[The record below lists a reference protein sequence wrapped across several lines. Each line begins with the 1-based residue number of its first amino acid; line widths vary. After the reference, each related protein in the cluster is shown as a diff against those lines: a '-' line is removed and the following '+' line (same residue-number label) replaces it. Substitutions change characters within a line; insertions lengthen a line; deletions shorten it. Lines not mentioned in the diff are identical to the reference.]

1 MMKTYYNLTKP
12 GIIYGNAITATA
24 GFFLASQGQIDW
36 QLLLAAL
43 VGLSLIIASGCVF
56 NNLFDRDI
64 DSRMERTKNRALAK
78 GSISKQ
84 SAIIYAITLGLVGTL
99 VLMNYTNFLT
109 TLVALTGL
117 FIYVGL
123 YSPLKRHSIHATLV
137 GSLAG
142 ATPPVVGYCAVT
154 NQFDLGAIIL
164 FLILVAWQMPHFY
177 VIAIRRLDE
186 YRAASIPVLP
196 IKKGV
201 QVTKIYI
208 VIYIIS
214 YIIITSLLTVFGF
227 TGVTFLA
234 VTVFLGLTWLRFAIQ
249 GFRTPT
255 NDQQLAS
262 KMFRFSLVVLTILS
276 LTIVIDSIILT

>member
-1 MMKTYYNLTKP
+1 MIKTYYNLTKP

-109 TLVALTGL
+109 TLVALTRL
-117 FIYVGL
+117 FIY
-123 YSPLKRHSIHATLV
+123 
-137 GSLAG
+137 
-142 ATPPVVGYCAVT
+142 
-154 NQFDLGAIIL
+154 F
-164 FLILVAWQMPHFY
+164 
-177 VIAIRRLDE
+177 
-186 YRAASIPVLP
+186 
-196 IKKGV
+196 
-201 QVTKIYI
+201 
-208 VIYIIS
+208 
-214 YIIITSLLTVFGF
+214 
-227 TGVTFLA
+227 
-234 VTVFLGLTWLRFAIQ
+234 
-249 GFRTPT
+249 
-255 NDQQLAS
+255 
-262 KMFRFSLVVLTILS
+262 
-276 LTIVIDSIILT
+276 

>member
-255 NDQQLAS
+255 NDQQWAS

>member
-123 YSPLKRHSIHATLV
+123 YSPLKRHSIHTTLI

-142 ATPPVVGYCAVT
+142 ATPPAVGYCAVT

-164 FLILVAWQMPHFY
+164 FLILVAWQLPHFY
-177 VIAIRRLDE
+177 AIAIRRLDE

-208 VIYIIS
+208 VIYIIN
-214 YIIITSLLTVFGF
+214 YIITASLLTVFGF
-227 TGVTFLA
+227 TGLTYLA

-249 GFRTPT
+249 GFKAHI
-255 NDQQLAS
+255 NDQQWAS

>member
-1 MMKTYYNLTKP
+1 MKTYYNLTKP

-255 NDQQLAS
+255 NDQQWAS